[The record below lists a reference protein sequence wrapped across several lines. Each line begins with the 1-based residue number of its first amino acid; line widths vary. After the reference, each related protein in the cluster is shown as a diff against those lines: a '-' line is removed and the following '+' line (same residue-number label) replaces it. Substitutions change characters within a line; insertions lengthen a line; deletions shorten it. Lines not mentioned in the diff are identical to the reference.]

1 MNNEVIQNKKPCLDL
16 QDGKETKEDIEE
28 DADTNKDTTRS
39 EVKEAVMSEPE
50 KVSESGEEVRA
61 QRSAG
66 LSQLYHSPDILH
78 VKRQT
83 TFNKGPSLLFVF
95 FF

>member
-1 MNNEVIQNKKPCLDL
+1 
-16 QDGKETKEDIEE
+16 
-28 DADTNKDTTRS
+28 
-39 EVKEAVMSEPE
+39 MSEPE

-95 FF
+95 LKKYIITGTCCHYQSFSIVI